1 MSNKQKIVGLVG
13 SERRGSSTE
22 IAVKSVGHGVE
33 TTGAEFE
40 LITLADYNFPPL
52 KVGSDTPEDA
62 SEITEKI
69 RDSDGIILGTPV
81 YHGSFS
87 GSLKCAID
95 YCGFDEFEG
104 KTVGLVAV
112 AGGSFPTSAL
122 MHMRTVCRSLNAWV
136 LPKELAVPNSSDNI
150 DQEEEEITN
159 DSHKERAVEIGR
171 KLAENAV
178 EEKHMNTEL
187 GEENEGA

>member
-178 EEKHMNTEL
+178 EEKEMNTEL

>member
-178 EEKHMNTEL
+178 EEKDMNTEL

>member
-112 AGGSFPTSAL
+112 AGGSFPTSGL

-178 EEKHMNTEL
+178 EEKEMNTEL